1 MDPIAL
7 ILTIAGIIIAIMIGY
22 LQIIVPFTKKEVK
35 FSRRFPFVISTTE
48 VAAIRIDTED
58 YAKTIAEEFPIPKE
72 RRPIAVMPFK
82 NLTGD
87 TSYDYLSE
95 AIPNLLITNLEQ
107 SKYLSVMT
115 WERMYDLLEILGKE
129 EVKVID
135 DKLGFEV
142 CKLDGV
148 NNIVLGSFIKAGE
161 MFATDL
167 KVLDV
172 STKQLLKTANSKAK
186 GIDSILESQIDTLS
200 KDIHLGVG
208 LSGSKTEETR
218 FHVADVTTDSMEA
231 YSYFLQGKE
240 AFEKFYHES
249 ARELLEKAINI
260 DPTFAMAHFY
270 LALVNRY
277 AGNRKIFR
285 ELFAKAL
292 QLSKNVTEKERLWV
306 ESRYAFEIEN
316 DVEKQISILKILLSK
331 YPKTKYVHLWL
342 GIAYRTKNML
352 NEAIEEYKKELLLN
366 PKDGEPWNYLGYDY
380 ADSGQYT
387 EAIKC
392 MHKYRQ
398 TSPNSGNPFD
408 SSGDIYFQ
416 IGELDE
422 AIGNFKSALEVEPKM
437 YRTNL
442 KLAYVYA
449 FQENYAQTKELLQKE
464 EKKVTF
470 AGSRA
475 RIYWWHGLYYLWLG
489 RCNQSFEHLSRAE
502 ELYKSVENMR
512 DLSCVD
518 LMRAWICFEKKEF
531 QLCQSYFQK
540 FLEIRTEAVPEH
552 QDFYNAYYYFWL
564 GLLDV
569 AQDHV
574 KLARQKIDK
583 MKEFTHKISN
593 PMDKGELDYQGN
605 LLEGEIQIAEGLV
618 KDSID
623 IEKDIPFRFRKTYS
637 VMQSEFFALRYIL
650 PCQKDITARA
660 YIAMNNTDK
669 AITEYERIIAFDPK
683 DVDRRLIHPLYHY
696 RLAKLYEDKGLG
708 EKAIAEYRK
717 FLEIWKDADDD
728 LPEPHDARKRLAKLK
743 AVD

>member
-7 ILTIAGIIIAIMIGY
+7 ILTIAGIIIAIIIGY

-48 VAAIRIDTED
+48 VGAIRIDTED
-58 YAKTIAEEFPIPKE
+58 YAKIIAEEFPIPKE

-107 SKYLSVMT
+107 SKHLSVMT

-148 NNIVLGSFIKAGE
+148 NNIVLGSFTKAGE

-167 KVLDV
+167 KVLNV

-186 GIDSILESQIDTLS
+186 GIDSILESQIDALS

-218 FHVADVTTDSMEA
+218 FHIADVTTDSMEA
-231 YSYFLQGKE
+231 YSYFLKGKE

-277 AGNRKIFR
+277 AGNRKIFS

-331 YPKTKYVHLWL
+331 YPKAKNVHLWL

-366 PKDGEPWNYLGYDY
+366 PKDGEPWNYLAYDY
-380 ADSGQYT
+380 TDLGHYAEAVESIEKFKQADPDN
-387 EAIKC
+387 A
-392 MHKYRQ
+392 
-398 TSPNSGNPFD
+398 NSYD
-408 SSGDIYFQ
+408 SAGDIYFQ
-416 IGELDE
+416 IGHLDKS
-422 AIGNFKSALEVEPKM
+422 IDNFKSALEVEPKM

-442 KLAYVYA
+442 KLAYVCA

-502 ELYKSVENMR
+502 ELYKSVENIR

-531 QLCQSYFQK
+531 QLCLSYFQN
-540 FLEIRTEAVPEH
+540 FLEIRTEVVPEH
-552 QDFYNAYYYFWL
+552 QYFHNAYYYFWL

-569 AQDHV
+569 EEDHV

-583 MKEFTHKISN
+583 MKEFTLKIRD
-593 PMDKGELDYQGN
+593 PMDKGELDYQCN
-605 LLEGEIQIAEGLV
+605 LLEVEIQIVEGLV
-618 KDSID
+618 KNSID
-623 IEKDIPFRFRKTYS
+623 IEKDIPFRFRKTYL

-650 PCQKDITARA
+650 PCQKDLTARA
-660 YIAMNNTDK
+660 YIAKKETDK
-669 AITEYERIIAFDPK
+669 AIVEYERLITFDPTSK
-683 DVDRRLIHPLYHY
+683 DRRLIHPKYHY
-696 RLAKLYEDKGLG
+696 RLAKLYEEKGLKV
-708 EKAIAEYRK
+708 KAIEQYEK
-717 FLEIWKDADDD
+717 FLDIWRDADED
-728 LPEPHDARKRLAKLK
+728 LPEPHDARKCLARLKTI
-743 AVD
+743 